1 MNERKSTEPLDSLSE
16 RDSGVSIK
24 DYIKEE
30 NKKKLYIYIYIYT
43 LTHTHGFALFYA

>member
-30 NKKKLYIYIYIYT
+30 NKKKLYIYIYI
-43 LTHTHGFALFYA
+43 HTHSHTYTHKTIL